1 MPKPEDDARWS
12 TASTWP
18 GPVGW
23 WYIPLIWLV
32 IVLVAT
38 LAWSYT

>member
-1 MPKPEDDARWS
+1 MAKQYDDPSERGTVS
-12 TASTWP
+12 WP

-32 IVLVAT
+32 VVLAVV
-38 LAWSYT
+38 LAWSFN